1 MSFQPPAPPQG
12 PIIPAP
18 APAVA
23 GASFGGGA
31 VADTKGHGRAMRTL
45 GVLVAVLG
53 LVAGAVLFV
62 FSGKEPE
69 RAVKGFA
76 RAPGGCR
83 TTLDFDGSG
92 TFTLFVETKGKV
104 GDLSGD
110 CEGADQTYDRNGEP
124 DVDLTLID
132 EDDEEVDLDRVS
144 EPSYDTGGFVGT
156 AVRTFEVDSAGTYRL
171 RVDSPDSDFAIAV
184 GRDVNGSQGMLR
196 LGALLAGIG
205 GPLLGLLLWLLGR
218 RKRAPAVLAAPGAPA
233 IPPTGTVYEPPYVGG
248 PPNLVHPPPPPPPP
262 LSSSWPV
269 TQPIAPQP
277 NAPEQ
282 TVTLP
287 AQELPTEPLPQQP
300 SPWADQ
306 QWQRPDPPPPA

>member
-1 MSFQPPAPPQG
+1 L
-12 PIIPAP
+12 
-18 APAVA
+18 
-23 GASFGGGA
+23 
-31 VADTKGHGRAMRTL
+31 RTL

-53 LVAGAVLFV
+53 LAAGVVLFV
-62 FSGKEPE
+62 FSGREPE

-83 TTLDFDGSG
+83 TTLNFDGTG

-104 GDLSGD
+104 AELSGD
-110 CEGADQTYDRNGEP
+110 CEGADQSYDRDDEP

-132 EDDEEVDLDRVS
+132 DDDEEVDLDRVS

-156 AVRTFEVDSAGTYRL
+156 AVRTFEVDKAGTYRL

-184 GRDVNGSQGMLR
+184 GRDVNGSQGTLR

-218 RKRAPAVLAAPGAPA
+218 RKRIPAVLATPNVPPM
-233 IPPTGTVYEPPYVGG
+233 PPTGAVYEPPYVGG

-262 LSSSWPV
+262 LSASWPV
-269 TQPIAPQP
+269 TEPTVPQTT
-277 NAPEQ
+277 EQ
-282 TVTLP
+282 FPTS
-287 AQELPTEPLPQQP
+287 QLPTEPVAQQP

-306 QWQRPDPPPPA
+306 QWQRPDPPPPAPPA